1 MLWVEEAINNLSA
14 SARVFHPAPLCDS
27 CSCLSPLSSA
37 FCSHQKCLVL
47 PSPSILRAVAPEMLR
62 VWPCPGLDHLA
73 CAWPVFDRLL
83 PQSSWLLMKP
93 RVNPPPW
100 ILLPAPGFM
109 CSLVPASDA
118 GPGGNV
124 LLRVGQRHSLFPPRV
139 LNPAR
144 RQVIPD

>member
-1 MLWVEEAINNLSA
+1 MLGVEEAINNLSA

-37 FCSHQKCLVL
+37 FCSRQKCLVL
-47 PSPSILRAVAPEMLR
+47 PSPSILRAVSHEMLR

-83 PQSSWLLMKP
+83 PRSSWLLMKP

-118 GPGGNV
+118 GPGGEMCCLGWV
-124 LLRVGQRHSLFPPRV
+124 KGTLSSPQSPQPC
-139 LNPAR
+139 
-144 RQVIPD
+144 